1 MRLGEILAECAYES
15 VSDGTLAAEGRK
27 RGIFDADISGLAYDS
42 RKATK
47 NMLFVAIRG
56 ESLDGHD
63 FISDAVKRGA
73 IVVVAEKGEGE
84 GRSAPVWIRVQD
96 SRDALACISNN
107 FYQRPSDCIPL
118 IGVTGTNGKTT
129 TTYLIKSIL
138 EAWGKDVGLI
148 GTIRHL
154 IKDDEYPALHTTP
167 ESLEFQGLLRK
178 MVESGCAYV
187 VAEVSSHALSQKRV
201 DHTRF
206 KSAVFTNLTRDHLD
220 FHGTMQRYYDAKKR
234 LFTEFLSGTAVINA
248 DDAWGERLMREIKND
263 VLTYGIVSESD
274 IVAENIELT
283 FSGVS
288 FLLRQREG
296 KATEIDSPLIG
307 VANVYNIL
315 AAAAAALVLGV
326 PTDVIRQGIGKISPI
341 EGRLEKIDEGQ
352 GFSCIVDYAH
362 TPDALERLISAVR
375 EITGGQRRVR
385 IITVFGCGGN
395 RDRGKR
401 PVMGEIATR
410 LSDTVFITSD
420 NPRKED
426 PREIIREIESGII
439 KDNYLIVPDR
449 RDAITMAVDQA
460 GDGDV
465 VIVAGKG
472 HEEFQEI
479 GEKRYRFSDRLV
491 AGEAIRKKL
500 AKDGMPDGI

>member
-1 MRLGEILAECAYES
+1 MRLGEILSECAYES
-15 VSDGTLAAEGRK
+15 VRDDTLAATDGAS
-27 RGIFDADISGLAYDS
+27 GIFDAEISSVAYDS
-42 RKATK
+42 RKAMK
-47 NMLFVAIRG
+47 NTLFVAIRG

-63 FISDAVKRGA
+63 FIRDAVRRGA
-73 IVVVAEKGEGE
+73 TAVVAENGHGE
-84 GRSAPVWIRVQD
+84 GRSVPVWIRVQD

-107 FYQRPSDCIPL
+107 FFQRPSECIPL

-148 GTIRHL
+148 GTIRYL
-154 IKDDEYPALHTTP
+154 IKDAEYPAFHTTP

-187 VAEVSSHALSQKRV
+187 VTEVSSHALSQKRV
-201 DHTRF
+201 DYTRF

-220 FHGTMQRYYDAKKR
+220 FHGTMERYYDAKKR

-263 VLTYGIVSESD
+263 VFTYGIVSGAD
-274 IVAENIELT
+274 IVAKDIAVT

-296 KATEIDSPLIG
+296 KAVEIDSPLIG
-307 VANVYNIL
+307 VTNVYNIL

-326 PTDVIRQGIGKISPI
+326 PMNVIRQGIRKISPI

-352 GFSCIVDYAH
+352 SFSCLVDYAH
-362 TPDALERLISAVR
+362 TPDALERLISTVR
-375 EITGGQRRVR
+375 EITAGERRTR

-401 PVMGEIATR
+401 PVMGEIAAR
-410 LSDTVFITSD
+410 LSDAVLITSD

-426 PREIIREIESGII
+426 PLEIIREIESGII
-439 KDNYLIVPDR
+439 KDNYVIVPDR
-449 RDAITMAVDQA
+449 KDAITMAVDKA

-465 VIVAGKG
+465 VIIAGKG
-472 HEEFQEI
+472 HEEYQEI
-479 GEKRYRFSDRLV
+479 GEKKYQFSDRLV
-491 AGEAIRKKL
+491 ASEAIRKRL
-500 AKDGMPDGI
+500 TKDGTLDGR